1 MKKLLSILV
10 IAEML
15 LFTACNKN
23 NKKTKDAMQ
32 NKIDEKLF
40 DKGVLTPELLWK
52 LGRVSD
58 IKLSP
63 DKKTILYGITYYDL
77 EKNKG
82 NRDLY
87 TLFVKGGTPAKITN
101 SEDNEANGI
110 WRPDS
115 KKIGFLSSKNGSS
128 QIWEMNPDGTNK
140 KQISDI
146 KGDINSFIY
155 SPNTNHILFI
165 KNVKLNKTVADI
177 YPDLPLANARII
189 DDLMYRHWNAWANYS
204 YTHIF
209 IAPYK
214 NSIIGTPVDIM
225 ENEHFNI
232 EDISEISWN
241 PDEKSIVY
249 ACKKLK
255 GKEFTLS
262 TNSDIYIYNIETQK
276 TKNISKNMLGYD
288 KSPVFSTNGKKIVWR
303 SMKTPGFEA
312 DKDRIIIY
320 DCVSKEIKD
329 LSENFDQSSS
339 NFKWNKNDA
348 LIYFISGINATYQ
361 LYSVNIET
369 NKITQITNG
378 INDYTSFQLADN
390 YIIGTKMS
398 MSLPTE
404 IFKIDKN
411 TGIEQQLS
419 FTNKYILDKITLAN
433 VEKRWIKTT
442 DNKNMLTW
450 VIYPPNFDKTKKY
463 PTLLYCQGGPQSAVS
478 QFFSYRWNF
487 QIMAANNYIIVAPN
501 RRGLPTFGQEWN
513 DQISQDYG
521 GQNMKDY
528 ISAIDSLAKEPYVNN
543 DKLGAVG
550 ASYGG
555 FSVFWLAGHN
565 NNKRFKAFI
574 SHCGNFNFESWYGST
589 DEMWF
594 PNHDLGGPYF
604 QKNKPKSYDF
614 SPHNFIANW
623 NTPILIITSAND
635 FRIPEIE
642 NFQAFNCAQLLDI
655 PSRLVYFPDESHFIL
670 KPQNAVLWQRI
681 FFEWL
686 DKWLK

>member
-1 MKKLLSILV
+1 MKKILSILV

-23 NKKTKDAMQ
+23 TKNTKDAMQ

-52 LGRVSD
+52 LGRLSD

-87 TLFVKGGTPAKITN
+87 TIPVKKGTPDKITD

-110 WRPDS
+110 WRPDG

-128 QIWEMNPDGTNK
+128 QIWEMNPDGTDK

-146 KGDINSFIY
+146 KGDISSFIY
-155 SPNTNHILFI
+155 SPNANYILFI
-165 KNVKLNKTVADI
+165 KNVKLDKTVADV

-209 IAPYK
+209 IASYK
-214 NSIIGTPVDIM
+214 NGLIETPVDIM

-232 EDISEISWN
+232 EDINEINWS

-262 TNSDIYIYNIETQK
+262 TNSDIYIYNIETK
-276 TKNISKNMLGYD
+276 NTKNISKNMLGYD

-312 DKDRIIIY
+312 DKDRIILY
-320 DCVSKEIKD
+320 DCASKEIKD

-339 NFKWNKNDA
+339 KFQWSKNNA
-348 LIYFISGINATYQ
+348 YIYFISGINATYQ
-361 LYSVNIET
+361 LYSVNIKT
-369 NKITQITNG
+369 NKITQITKG
-378 INDYTSFQLADN
+378 IHNYTSFQLADN

-398 MSLPTE
+398 MSLPSE

-411 TGIEQQLS
+411 TGNEQQLS

-433 VEKRWIKTT
+433 VEERWVKTT
-442 DNKNMLTW
+442 DNKKMLTW

-463 PTLLYCQGGPQSAVS
+463 PALLYCQGGPQSAVS

-528 ISAIDSLAKEPYVNN
+528 ISAIDSLAKEPFIDQN
-543 DKLGAVG
+543 KLGSIG

-594 PNHDLGGPYF
+594 PNHDLGGSYF
-604 QKNKPKSYDF
+604 QKNRPKSYDF

-635 FRIPEIE
+635 FRIPETE
-642 NFQAFNCAQLLDI
+642 GMQAFNCAQLRDI